1 MRFLKWVIL
10 VIGTLAILLVVGGF
24 TLPREVSVTRSVDIE
39 ASASNVFVHVNSMQ
53 ASVGWSPWL
62 GIDPE
67 I

>member
-24 TLPREVSVTRSVDIE
+24 ILPREVSVTRSVDIE

-53 ASVGWSPWL
+53 ANVGWSPWL